1 MKRSVKFFLCN
12 LIFFFVFLSY
22 ADAGSLSFREKKKS
36 IERKIK
42 ILEES
47 KKAIPFSKQE
57 ENWSKLQN
65 LKERFQN
72 FARFGSVQE
81 REESLLLLE
90 RAVPQITSEFAAEG
104 KTSARNLIVHYSE
117 AFLQKKNHP
126 DEIPI
131 NAKDEEKSSNY
142 FRMAKEEFNQAEKF
156 DRDRNDFYALV
167 LYGRSIQYSLKA
179 MDLLDLDPPNGYEG
193 ILKKKN
199 KS

>member
-1 MKRSVKFFLCN
+1 MNRSKKYSIVCFLA
-12 LIFFFVFLSY
+12 LFVLPSFLE
-22 ADAGSLSFREKKKS
+22 AGTLSFREKKKS

-47 KKAIPFSKQE
+47 KKAIPFHKQD
-57 ENWSKLQN
+57 ENWTKLQN

-72 FARFGSVQE
+72 FARSGSAQE

-104 KTSARNLIVHYSE
+104 KGSAKNLIIRYSE

-126 DEIPI
+126 DETPI
-131 NAKDEEKSSNY
+131 SVKDEEKSSNY

-179 MDLLDLDPPNGYEG
+179 LDSLDLDPPKGYEG
-193 ILKKKN
+193 FLKKKT
-199 KS
+199 KQ